1 MISSS
6 LAKPPT
12 VYPTTVGWGE
22 VFSRIVSWILPV
34 TFFLVTVSFYLKT
47 YDSAQIKIT
56 LTQIGC
62 GTVAF
67 FWALQLLFEKRWP
80 FTKKDLP
87 IVAPFLAILTSG
99 VVSYLQSSFREGSL
113 DEFSRRVF
121 YSLMALVVISDFR
134 GLDRQRR
141 LLRWMVAAFGVT
153 VFYGFVQYF
162 DNRLFPP
169 GMGGVGLDPFIWR
182 QAFSQRVFSSFGNPN
197 FYGNFLVIITPIL
210 LTLYFRSGGPL
221 LRPFTALLLFI
232 PLVVLTD
239 KMFINQYGGIT
250 ALNQNWVALGLFC
263 CFCLV
268 GVLVWWKSPSV
279 VTSGLFVF
287 FTATFI
293 NIYATATKGA
303 WVGFVGTLVAFS
315 ILVGLFLVGKR
326 ARRLTYTLLAI
337 AAIVGTTGFFVVKRF
352 ALKQRQ
358 SVDFR
363 VFTWIGTWDMI
374 RQQPVLGTGIG
385 SFKWAYPA
393 YRRPE
398 IILLEGRSNT
408 ETDHAENEY
417 LEIWFDEGLVGFG
430 IFLWLFVSV
439 SALGLR
445 AMNRLTRDGPRPPP
459 AHAFD
464 DRVYKIIAFL
474 GAWWGALLHWTMDV
488 SVRFVSSGIFSLV
501 LPAVIVGIVRND
513 PTPEQQDKP
522 APVDTWIRLG
532 TALGGVLFFSWAHI
546 PVAHALLAGS
556 LLIVIGELMEH
567 RLTSDTPTWQAGPF
581 LVAGGMCAAAQ
592 ILSMIDPT
600 RDAGVFHFIRLILS
614 IAFFLIG
621 WGIRSSGRSLFPAI
635 EWTRVTNQKVTVFQ
649 WAGAAGLS
657 VCFVY
662 GMMVWRGYFI
672 GDIYHNVAI
681 FFSKQSVWTNSPEF
695 DARVQSP
702 EFPLEMRKAY
712 EKVGGALDHYEKT
725 ALLNPAFPMSR
736 YFVGNV
742 YNDWGS
748 NFSERA
754 KEALGKRDIEVAE
767 KLRDKAEEYWSKS
780 LAAYDKV
787 KAFAPN
793 YVQTH
798 HQVGLIYT
806 KKGDL
811 ETLWGNKDKAAEHW
825 DKALENFRL
834 YQQLDPVFPAN
845 YYRISYVH
853 FMRGELDKAE
863 EAYWGALR
871 YNSANVVGRIYHN
884 RNAETYGNL
893 GRLYYIQLVNR
904 FPTPTRAMLSDPL
917 FLKSIEYYEKAMEAA
932 RLSGQEAEVGFEPT
946 KALAVLYSRAGN
958 ETLSRTLWN
967 KLREWNPQ
975 DPDVRRVFAPPS
987 PANP

>member
-62 GTVAF
+62 GAVAF

-445 AMNRLTRDGPRPPP
+445 AMNRLTRDGPRPPRP
-459 AHAFD
+459 
-464 DRVYKIIAFL
+464 R
-474 GAWWGALLHWTMDV
+474 
-488 SVRFVSSGIFSLV
+488 
-501 LPAVIVGIVRND
+501 
-513 PTPEQQDKP
+513 
-522 APVDTWIRLG
+522 
-532 TALGGVLFFSWAHI
+532 
-546 PVAHALLAGS
+546 
-556 LLIVIGELMEH
+556 
-567 RLTSDTPTWQAGPF
+567 
-581 LVAGGMCAAAQ
+581 
-592 ILSMIDPT
+592 
-600 RDAGVFHFIRLILS
+600 
-614 IAFFLIG
+614 
-621 WGIRSSGRSLFPAI
+621 
-635 EWTRVTNQKVTVFQ
+635 
-649 WAGAAGLS
+649 
-657 VCFVY
+657 
-662 GMMVWRGYFI
+662 
-672 GDIYHNVAI
+672 
-681 FFSKQSVWTNSPEF
+681 
-695 DARVQSP
+695 
-702 EFPLEMRKAY
+702 
-712 EKVGGALDHYEKT
+712 
-725 ALLNPAFPMSR
+725 
-736 YFVGNV
+736 
-742 YNDWGS
+742 
-748 NFSERA
+748 
-754 KEALGKRDIEVAE
+754 
-767 KLRDKAEEYWSKS
+767 
-780 LAAYDKV
+780 
-787 KAFAPN
+787 
-793 YVQTH
+793 
-798 HQVGLIYT
+798 
-806 KKGDL
+806 
-811 ETLWGNKDKAAEHW
+811 
-825 DKALENFRL
+825 
-834 YQQLDPVFPAN
+834 
-845 YYRISYVH
+845 
-853 FMRGELDKAE
+853 
-863 EAYWGALR
+863 
-871 YNSANVVGRIYHN
+871 
-884 RNAETYGNL
+884 
-893 GRLYYIQLVNR
+893 
-904 FPTPTRAMLSDPL
+904 
-917 FLKSIEYYEKAMEAA
+917 
-932 RLSGQEAEVGFEPT
+932 
-946 KALAVLYSRAGN
+946 
-958 ETLSRTLWN
+958 
-967 KLREWNPQ
+967 
-975 DPDVRRVFAPPS
+975 
-987 PANP
+987 